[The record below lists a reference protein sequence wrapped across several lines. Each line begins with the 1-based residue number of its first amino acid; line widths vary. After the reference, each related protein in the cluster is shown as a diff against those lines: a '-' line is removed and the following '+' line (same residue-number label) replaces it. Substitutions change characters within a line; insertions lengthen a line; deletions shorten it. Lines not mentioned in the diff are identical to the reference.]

1 MSWMESILQ
10 WVSGC
15 LMVQQGQ
22 PEIGLVCFEK
32 EGTWVDGVFR
42 LPLAD
47 ALGSLKMRCMVD
59 AANNAANDAKTVFRL
74 PLPFPRQPETSYFE

>member
-1 MSWMESILQ
+1 
-10 WVSGC
+10 
-15 LMVQQGQ
+15 MVQQGSLKM
-22 PEIGLVCFEK
+22 GLVCFEK

-74 PLPFPRQPETSYFE
+74 PLPFPRQPETSYFG

>member
-1 MSWMESILQ
+1 MSGMESIWL
-10 WVSGC
+10 WVFRLPNGAT
-15 LMVQQGQ
+15 GQ

-32 EGTWVDGVFR
+32 EGTWVDGVVR

-47 ALGSLKMRCMVD
+47 ALGSLKIRCMVD

-74 PLPFPRQPETSYFE
+74 PLPFPRQPETSYFG